1 MVTGNGMS
9 GRSGLIF
16 RLGQESSPGTGRVI
30 AKSRP
35 QRIVMGACSPQGP
48 FLGSDGEMDRAVG
61 RSIIS
66 IANIPIRGPWNLR
79 LSSGCSRGDI
89 GGVIRG
95 LFVVRAQK

>member
-1 MVTGNGMS
+1 MATGNGIGGQS
-9 GRSGLIF
+9 GPIS
-16 RLGQESSPGTGRVI
+16 RLGQERSSGMGREI

-35 QRIVMGACSPQGP
+35 QRNVMGACSPQGP
-48 FLGSDGEMDRAVG
+48 YVSSAGEMDRAVG

-79 LSSGCSRGDI
+79 LSSGCSWGDI
-89 GGVIRG
+89 RGVIGG